1 VQVDPVAANG
11 INGRGGFTPLMLAAA
26 GPELESGPAVLELL
40 LQYGA
45 DPRAPTARD
54 HQEPLHYAASPA
66 VAALLLAHAPTGER
80 SAAPLEARDKP
91 GGAAPLH
98 VAARNGRA
106 ELTRWLVEAGAD
118 LNAQLLARVGPH
130 EAGETPLLCAARHG
144 HQEVAGYLLDHGA
157 TVAAPGEARLS
168 ALHVCPDPADPD
180 PATAAEAVKFVTFL
194 FQRKA
199 HQPCRARC
207 VRCKLKAKLCA
218 AVCLCAQAS

>member
-1 VQVDPVAANG
+1 MKIPLFSQLHGPKPVVDLKYNRICRERIFHLSERAKQALERAFKRPHAHRKSPYETDLLWKTIGTLNRPRA
-11 INGRGGFTPLMLAAA
+11 GRT
-26 GPELESGPAVLELL
+26 ELL
-40 LQYGA
+40 
-45 DPRAPTARD
+45 
-54 HQEPLHYAASPA
+54 
-66 VAALLLAHAPTGER
+66 
-80 SAAPLEARDKP
+80 P
-91 GGAAPLH
+91 GGEALVGQPPQPRLQRPLH